1 MHYHCQQLY
10 MYNCFLPDIKD
21 LVFVNAC
28 MVDLADHWVR
38 LGECLRVTEAKLGI
52 IQAQN
57 PDYDVR
63 KCLIEM
69 LAEWLNNDLEPTWER
84 VVIAIATA
92 VGDQSATKV
101 AEKLQSKSQGGYTFY
116 YNSQVSLPY
125 INRWHTQSYH

>member
-1 MHYHCQQLY
+1 
-10 MYNCFLPDIKD
+10 
-21 LVFVNAC
+21 

-69 LAEWLNNDLEPTWER
+69 LAEWLNNADLEPTWER
-84 VVIAIATA
+84 IVIAIATA
-92 VGDQSATKV
+92 VGDQSATEV
-101 AEKLQSKSQGGYTFY
+101 AEKLQSKSRVAIHLTIIVRFVY
-116 YNSQVSLPY
+116 P
-125 INRWHTQSYH
+125 I

>member
-1 MHYHCQQLY
+1 MRQYCQQLY
-10 MYNCFLPDIKD
+10 NCFLLDTED

-38 LGECLRVTEAKLGI
+38 LGECLQVPAANLRI

-69 LAEWLNNDLEPTWER
+69 LAEWLNNADLEPTWEKI
-84 VVIAIATA
+84 VIAIATA

-101 AEKLQSKSQGGYTFY
+101 AEKLQSKSRVAIHLTIIVRFVY
-116 YNSQVSLPY
+116 P
-125 INRWHTQSYH
+125 I

>member
-1 MHYHCQQLY
+1 L
-10 MYNCFLPDIKD
+10 LDTED

-38 LGECLRVTEAKLGI
+38 LGECLQVPAANLRI

-69 LAEWLNNDLEPTWER
+69 LAEWLNNADLEPTWEKI
-84 VVIAIATA
+84 VIAIATA

-101 AEKLQSKSQGGYTFY
+101 AEKLQSKSRVAIHLTIIVRFVY
-116 YNSQVSLPY
+116 P
-125 INRWHTQSYH
+125 I

>member
-1 MHYHCQQLY
+1 MHQYCQQLY
-10 MYNCFLPDIKD
+10 NCFLLDTED

-38 LGECLRVTEAKLGI
+38 LGECLQVPAANLRI

-69 LAEWLNNDLEPTWER
+69 LAEWLNNADLEPTWER
-84 VVIAIATA
+84 IVIAIATA
-92 VGDQSATKV
+92 VGDQSATEV
-101 AEKLQSKSQGGYTFY
+101 AEKLQSKSRVAIHLTIIVRFVY
-116 YNSQVSLPY
+116 P
-125 INRWHTQSYH
+125 I

>member
-1 MHYHCQQLY
+1 MHQYCQQLY
-10 MYNCFLPDIKD
+10 NCFLLDTED

-38 LGECLRVTEAKLGI
+38 LGECLQVPAANLRI

-69 LAEWLNNDLEPTWER
+69 LAEWLNNADLEPTWEKI
-84 VVIAIATA
+84 VIAIATA
-92 VGDQSATKV
+92 VGDQSTTKV
-101 AEKLQSKSQGGYTFY
+101 AEKLQSKSRVAIHLTIIVRFVY
-116 YNSQVSLPY
+116 P
-125 INRWHTQSYH
+125 I